1 MKTKNALFTTL
12 ISMVAMFLAAMFSS
26 TVLAAEANQV
36 AFADVFEQFGLG
48 AYITVGF
55 AFAYVLTLIAAWTP
69 NKSDDKAMDLFW
81 KLINRVGGNYG
92 KARNK
97 DE

>member
-1 MKTKNALFTTL
+1 MKNNRLFTIL
-12 ISMVAMFLAAMFSS
+12 ICIAGMFVVAGFSS
-26 TVLAAEANQV
+26 VVSAADVNQV

-48 AYITVGF
+48 AYVTVGF
-55 AFAYVLTLIAAWTP
+55 ACAYVLTLIAAWTP

-81 KLINRVGGNYG
+81 KLVNRIGGNYG
-92 KARNK
+92 TARNK